1 MIKKN
6 IAVVWGGYSS
16 EKEVSERSAQGIYNF
31 LDKALYNVVKVCIDH
46 GEWTAELDNHFY
58 AIDKNDFSFKT
69 ADQHI
74 KFDFAYIIIHGT
86 PGEDGPLQ
94 GYFDMIHIPYSS
106 SGLLACAL
114 TFSKFTC
121 NNFLNSFGFKVAN
134 SILVRQDDLYN
145 TQAIVEQLKLPLFVK
160 PNVGGSSFAI
170 TKVKQ
175 PEYLQEAIDEAF
187 TEANEVLIESF
198 IDGTEVTCGCYKTE
212 KGKTVLPLTE
222 VVTHNEFFDYE
233 AKYLGE
239 VDEITPAR
247 ISQELTTQIQQ
258 LTSKMYDL
266 VGAKGIVRADYII
279 SNNEPVLLELNT
291 VPGMTE
297 TSFIPQQVEAA
308 NLNMTDVLT
317 EIIEYEYNKL
327 KQLRLS

>member
-16 EKEVSERSAQGIYNF
+16 EKEVSERSAQGIYSF
-31 LDKALYNVVKVCIDH
+31 LDKSIYNAIKVCIDH
-46 GEWTAELDNHFY
+46 DEWTAELGNQTY
-58 AIDKNDFSFKT
+58 SIDKNDFSFNT
-69 ADQHI
+69 TDQQI

-94 GYFDMIHIPYSS
+94 GYFDMIGIPYSS
-106 SGLLACAL
+106 SGMLACAL

-121 NNFLNSFGFKVAN
+121 NNFLKSFGFKVAD
-134 SILVRQDDLYN
+134 SILVRQN
-145 TQAIVEQLKLPLFVK
+145 EACNPQEVVAQLKLPLFVK

-170 TKVKQ
+170 TKVKETQ
-175 PEYLQEAIDEAF
+175 YLQAAIDEAF
-187 TEANEVLIESF
+187 TEADEVLIESF
-198 IDGTEVTCGCYKTE
+198 INGTEVTCGCFKTG

-222 VVTHNEFFDYE
+222 VVTHNEFFDYD

-247 ISQELTTQIQQ
+247 ISPALTDKIQQ
-258 LTSKMYDL
+258 LTLKLYDL
-266 VGAKGIVRADYII
+266 VGAKGIARADYII

-291 VPGMTE
+291 VPGMTQ
-297 TSFIPQQVEAA
+297 TSFIPQQIKAA
-308 NLNMTDVLT
+308 NLNITDVLT

-327 KQLRLS
+327 K

>member
-16 EKEVSERSAQGIYNF
+16 EKEVSERSAEGIYNF
-31 LDKALYNVVKVCIDH
+31 LDKSIYNVVKVCIEQH
-46 GEWTAELDNHFY
+46 TWSAEWDNETY

-69 ADQHI
+69 DHQHI

-106 SGLLACAL
+106 AGMLACAL

-121 NNFLNSFGFKVAN
+121 NNFLKSFGFKVAD
-134 SILVRQDDLYN
+134 SILVRQGEQYEADEVV
-145 TQAIVEQLKLPLFVK
+145 AQLKLPLFVK

-170 TKVKQ
+170 TKVKEAQ
-175 PEYLQEAIDEAF
+175 YLQAAIDEAF
-187 TEANEVLIESF
+187 TEADEVLIESF

-212 KGKTVLPLTE
+212 KGKIVLPLTE
-222 VVTHNEFFDYE
+222 VVTHNEFFDYN

-247 ISQELTTQIQQ
+247 ISAEMTDEIQQ
-258 LTSKMYDL
+258 LTLKLYDL

-291 VPGMTE
+291 VPGMTQ

-308 NLNMTDVLT
+308 HLNMTDVLT

-327 KQLRLS
+327 K

>member
-31 LDKALYNVVKVCIDH
+31 LDKSIYNVIKVCIDH
-46 GEWTAELDNHFY
+46 NEWSAEMSNHSY

-69 ADQHI
+69 DDQHI

-94 GYFDMIHIPYSS
+94 GYFDMIGIPYSS
-106 SGLLACAL
+106 SGMLACAL

-121 NNFLNSFGFKVAN
+121 NNFLKSFGFKVAD
-134 SILVRQDDLYN
+134 SILVRQNEVYN
-145 TQAIVEQLKLPLFVK
+145 AQEVVAQLKLPLFVK

-170 TKVKQ
+170 TKVKETQ
-175 PEYLQEAIDEAF
+175 YLKAAIDEAF

-198 IDGTEVTCGCYKTE
+198 IDGTEVTCGCYKTGS
-212 KGKTVLPLTE
+212 GKTVLPLTE

-247 ISQELTTQIQQ
+247 ISQELTDKIQQ
-258 LTSKMYDL
+258 LTLKLYDL
-266 VGAKGIVRADYII
+266 VGAKGIARADYII
-279 SNNEPVLLELNT
+279 SNNEPVLLEINT
-291 VPGMTE
+291 VPGMTQ

-308 NLNMTDVLT
+308 NLNMTEVLT

-327 KQLRLS
+327 K

>member
-16 EKEVSERSAQGIYNF
+16 DKEVSERSAQGIYNF
-31 LDKALYNVVKVCIDH
+31 LDKSIYNVVKVCIDH
-46 GEWTAELDNHFY
+46 DEWSAELGNHSY
-58 AIDKNDFSFKT
+58 PINKNDFSFT
-69 ADQHI
+69 AEDQHI
-74 KFDFAYIIIHGT
+74 QFDFAYIIIHGT

-94 GYFDMIHIPYSS
+94 GYFDMIHISYSS

-121 NNFLNSFGFKVAN
+121 NNFLKSFGYSVAD
-134 SILVRQDDLYN
+134 SILVRQNEQYN
-145 TQAIVEQLKLPLFVK
+145 ADEVVAQLQLPLFVK

-170 TKVKQ
+170 TKVKETQ
-175 PEYLQEAIDEAF
+175 YLQAAIDEAF
-187 TEANEVLIESF
+187 TEADQVLIESF
-198 IDGTEVTCGCYKTE
+198 IDGIEVTCGCYKTE
-212 KGKTVLPLTE
+212 SGKTVLPLTE
-222 VVTHNEFFDYE
+222 VVTHNEFFDYN

-247 ISQELTTQIQQ
+247 ISAELTEQIQQ
-258 LTSKMYDL
+258 LTLELYDL

-279 SNNEPVLLELNT
+279 SNNEPVLLEINT
-291 VPGMTE
+291 VPGMTQ
-297 TSFIPQQVEAA
+297 TSFIPQQVAAA

-327 KQLRLS
+327 K

>member
-31 LDKALYNVVKVCIDH
+31 LDKSKYNVIKVCVDH
-46 GEWTAELDNHFY
+46 HQWNAELNNNLY
-58 AIDKNDFSFKT
+58 IINKNDFSFT
-69 ADQHI
+69 ADSQHI

-94 GYFDMIHIPYSS
+94 GYFDMINIPYSS

-121 NNFLNSFGFKVAN
+121 NNFLKSFGFKVAK
-134 SILVRQDDLYN
+134 SILIKQKDSYKPQEITD
-145 TQAIVEQLKLPLFVK
+145 QLKLPLFVK

-170 TKVKQ
+170 TKVK
-175 PEYLQEAIDEAF
+175 ETKHLGKAVDEAF

-198 IDGTEVTCGCYKTE
+198 IDGTEVTCGCYKAA
-212 KGKTVLPLTE
+212 KGKIVLPLTE

-233 AKYLGE
+233 AKYEGKVE
-239 VDEITPAR
+239 EITPAR
-247 ISQELTTQIQQ
+247 ISQELTSQIQHI
-258 LTSKMYDL
+258 TSEIYDL
-266 VGAKGIVRADYII
+266 VGAKGIVRADFII
-279 SNNEPVLLELNT
+279 SDNEPFLLEVNT

-308 NLNMTDVLT
+308 NLNMSDVLT

-327 KQLRLS
+327 NS

>member
-16 EKEVSERSAQGIYNF
+16 EKEISEKSAQGIYNF
-31 LDKALYNVVKVCIDH
+31 LDKSKYNVVKVCIDH
-46 GEWTAELDNHFY
+46 NGWTAQLNNQSFP
-58 AIDKNDFSFKT
+58 INKNDFSFT
-69 ADQHI
+69 AQAKHI

-94 GYFDMIHIPYSS
+94 GYFDMLNIPYSS

-121 NNFLNSFGFKVAN
+121 NNFLKSFDFNVAD
-134 SILVRQDDLYN
+134 SILIRQNELYN
-145 TQAIVEQLKLPLFVK
+145 THEIIEQLKLPLFVK

-175 PEYLQEAIDEAF
+175 PEKLQEAILEAF
-187 TEANEVLIESF
+187 TEADEVLVESF
-198 IDGTEVTCGCYKTE
+198 IDGTEVTCGCYKS
-212 KGKTVLPLTE
+212 KNGKTVLPITE

-233 AKYLGE
+233 AKYQGK

-247 ISQELTTQIQQ
+247 ISNELTEQIQK
-258 LTSKMYDL
+258 LTLKLYDL
-266 VGAKGIVRADYII
+266 VGAKGIVRDRK
-279 SNNEPVLLELNT
+279 SV
-291 VPGMTE
+291 V
-297 TSFIPQQVEAA
+297 
-308 NLNMTDVLT
+308 
-317 EIIEYEYNKL
+317 
-327 KQLRLS
+327 

>member
-16 EKEVSERSAQGIYNF
+16 EREVSERSAEGICSF
-31 LDKALYNVVKVCIDH
+31 LNKSIYNVVKVCIDH
-46 GEWTAELDNHFY
+46 NGWHAELNNQLFK
-58 AIDKNDFSFKT
+58 IDKNDFSFT
-69 ADQHI
+69 AESKHI

-94 GYFDMIHIPYSS
+94 GYFDMLNVPYSS
-106 SGLLACAL
+106 SGLLTCSL

-121 NNFLNSFGFKVAN
+121 NNFLKSFGFKVAN
-134 SILVRQDDLYN
+134 SILIREKDSYN
-145 TQAIVEQLKLPLFVK
+145 TRNIVEELKLPLFVK

-170 TKVKQ
+170 SKVKQ
-175 PEYLQEAIDEAF
+175 SEQLQEAVNEAF

-198 IDGTEVTCGCYKTE
+198 IDGTEVTCGCYRDKI
-212 KGKTVLPLTE
+212 GKTVLPITE

-233 AKYLGE
+233 AKYEGK

-247 ISQELTTQIQQ
+247 ISDEMTHHIQQ
-258 LTSKMYDL
+258 LTLRLYDL
-266 VGAKGIVRADYII
+266 VGAKGIIRADYII
-279 SNNEPVLLELNT
+279 SNNEPVLLEINT

-308 NLNMTDVLT
+308 NLKMTDVLT
-317 EIIEYEYNKL
+317 EIIEYEYNKIN
-327 KQLRLS
+327 